1 MLTRKVRHFFL
12 KIIGEQGGVMIS
24 FAILLPLLM
33 MLIALALNAPKM
45 FIAKSKLSDVAAE
58 IGLIASSKSSVNEK
72 ETFTDDFRELT
83 VNFVKEYF
91 PESTKS
97 PSVNIH
103 YSESGSNSAN
113 NSTYKTYHPT
123 IQLELPFPFYNA
135 VLSAGEKNFTLSSSP
150 ITVKK
155 QVARPIDLVFLV
167 DFSTS
172 QALNGGDK
180 LLKGVVADLSDFVL
194 SANPKSKIALVP
206 YSSGVTVKYDEP
218 NQRGGE
224 KAGCSVL
231 FVPKPDWAI
240 DYAFWG
246 DKYLNSKYKT
256 LNEQLYYMDE
266 RRYNY
271 YSKNV
276 AGAKPALSANTLH
289 NEWCRENPTYGK
301 AAGRMRYS
309 CFDKRFQSQDL
320 NGNVVY
326 TDDMFTQRSQQ
337 IVKNEYAKA
346 ARIQAAQ
353 ASATKGQSIEQDSG
367 IDYEATLQKM
377 FSDEAIITFP
387 MLWVKNASNADYRPF
402 NQMCHHT
409 GTWTNNNQLTNA
421 KLSSWL
427 IDLTNDKKKIDEFQ
441 TMQVGGWT
449 ATTSGL
455 VRSVPVMMKGKNP
468 RKVFVIITD
477 GDDTGAA
484 ELVTQRYLKQ
494 YKLCDRIKEG
504 ILARPETNA
513 ERVDIYYV
521 STTNSSSR
529 VKLWQD
535 NCSGVGN
542 AALAKNRNEVV
553 DLIKGYLSDEIG
565 NFTD

>member
-1 MLTRKVRHFFL
+1 MLTRKVRRCFL
-12 KIIGEQGGVMIS
+12 KIIGEQGGVIVS
-24 FAILLPLLM
+24 FAILLPLIM

-58 IGLIASSKSSVNEK
+58 IGLIASSKSAVNEQ
-72 ETFTDDFRELT
+72 ETFTDDFKKFT
-83 VNFVKEYF
+83 IKFVKEYF

-97 PSVNIH
+97 PLVNIR
-103 YSESGSNSAN
+103 YSESGTNSAN

-123 IQLELPFPFYNA
+123 IQLELPFPFYDA
-135 VLSAGEKNFTLSSSP
+135 VLSAGEKNFTVSSSP

-167 DFSTS
+167 DFSGS
-172 QALNGGDK
+172 QAGNGIK
-180 LLKGVVADLSDFVL
+180 LLKDVVADISKFVL

-206 YSSGVTVKYDEP
+206 YSSGVAVKYDES
-218 NQRGGE
+218 NQRGGA

-246 DKYLNSKYKT
+246 DKYLNSSNRSLK
-256 LNEQLYYMDE
+256 EQLFDMDKY
-266 RRYNY
+266 RYNY
-271 YSKNV
+271 YKKNV
-276 AGAKPALSANTLH
+276 AGAKPALSMNDLH
-289 NEWCRENPTYGK
+289 NTWCRKNSTSEVK
-301 AAGRMRYS
+301 QGRMEYS
-309 CFDKRFQSQDL
+309 CFDTRFQSRDL
-320 NGNVVY
+320 DGSLVY
-326 TDDMFTQRSQQ
+326 TDDIFTQRSQQ

-346 ARIQAAQ
+346 VRIQAAQ
-353 ASATKGQSIEQDSG
+353 ANTIKGQSIEQDSA

-387 MLWVKNASNADYRPF
+387 MLWVTSATNSAYRTF
-402 NQMCHHT
+402 NQMCHHI
-409 GTWTNNNQLTNA
+409 GTWSNNNQLTNA

-484 ELVTQRYLKQ
+484 GTITQRYLTQ
-494 YKLCDRIKEG
+494 YKLCNRIKEG

-521 STTNSSSR
+521 STVNSSKR
-529 VKLWQD
+529 MKLWKE
-535 NCSGVGN
+535 NCSGEEN
-542 AALAKNRNEVV
+542 AALATNRDEVV
-553 DLIKGYLSDEIG
+553 NLIRGYLSDEIG
-565 NFTD
+565 SFSE